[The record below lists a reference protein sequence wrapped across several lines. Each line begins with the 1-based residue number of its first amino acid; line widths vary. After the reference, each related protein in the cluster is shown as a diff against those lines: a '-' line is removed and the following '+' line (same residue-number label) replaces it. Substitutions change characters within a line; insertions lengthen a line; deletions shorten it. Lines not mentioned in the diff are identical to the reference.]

1 MPTPE
6 QILEGLQ
13 RISTQFTGLALLWHI
28 AAGVLFIALV
38 AGRRP
43 SRRSIGVL
51 LTLPMLSVS
60 LLAWLDGNPF
70 NGSLFAALTLAL
82 LVLARRF
89 PTGAVVVDT
98 KWKYAAVVIILFAW
112 AYPHFQSG
120 TGVWHYLLT
129 APLGLVPCP
138 TLSMTIGITML
149 FGGFE
154 SKSWTRVLG
163 AAGILYGTFGAFRLG
178 VTVDIV
184 LLAAAIL
191 LFALPARNAQP
202 PIIAN
207 GGAED

>member
-28 AAGVLFIALV
+28 AAGALLITL
-38 AGRRP
+38 ALGRRP
-43 SRRSIGVL
+43 SRRTLGVL
-51 LTLPMLSVS
+51 LTLPMFSVS

-70 NGSLFAALTLAL
+70 NGSIFAVLAIAL
-82 LVLARRF
+82 LVIALRL
-89 PTGAVVVDT
+89 PKGAVAMDRT
-98 KWKYAAVVIILFAW
+98 WRYSAIAIIIFGW
-112 AYPHFQSG
+112 AYPHFQTG
-120 TGVWHYLLT
+120 TGIWHYLLT

-138 TLSMTIGITML
+138 TLAMVIGITML
-149 FGGFE
+149 FGGLD
-154 SKSWTRVLG
+154 SKSWSRVLG

-191 LFALPARNAQP
+191 LFALPARAAQP
-202 PIIAN
+202 SVMTN
-207 GGAED
+207 GGTAK

>member
-28 AAGVLFIALV
+28 AAGALLIAIA

-43 SRRSIGVL
+43 SRRTMGIL
-51 LTLPMLSVS
+51 LTLPLLSVS

-70 NGSLFAALTLAL
+70 NGSMFAVLAAAL
-82 LVLARRF
+82 LVIAWRF
-89 PTGAVVVDT
+89 AKDFVSVDT
-98 KWKYAAVVIILFAW
+98 KWKYAAVIIIAFAW
-112 AYPHFQSG
+112 AYPHFPAG
-120 TGVWHYLLT
+120 TGIWHYLLT

-138 TLSMTIGITML
+138 TLSMVIGVTML
-149 FGGFE
+149 LGGLG

-163 AAGILYGTFGAFRLG
+163 AAGILYGSFGAFRLG

-191 LFALPARNAQP
+191 LFALPTRDAQQAVP
-202 PIIAN
+202 TQDGTA
-207 GGAED
+207 D